1 MLFWLD
7 WTCGFLLGY
16 IVVRLMTL
24 VAVLYDDD
32 NSEYVDMLAISMNIM
47 YNTVICNGIGR

>member
-32 NSEYVDMLAISMNIM
+32 NSEYVDLLAISMNIM